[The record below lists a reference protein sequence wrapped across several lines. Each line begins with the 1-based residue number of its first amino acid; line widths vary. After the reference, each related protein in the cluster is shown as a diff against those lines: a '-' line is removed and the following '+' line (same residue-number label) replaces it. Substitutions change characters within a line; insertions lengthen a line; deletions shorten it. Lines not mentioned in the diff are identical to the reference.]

1 MATDDGEQQRL
12 VDGPSVNTQYHSVQI
27 NIAKPAI
34 HAEKEQLT
42 TMCNCECDCEC
53 ERGVPIV
60 TSLHI
65 HRSHGSSLSPKH
77 VTDPPVKQSL
87 PFVVLMT
94 FMTLFMSVVGAG
106 MLSIPYIFASTPF
119 GVVVTCLVV
128 VGLAMGYTAELLVR
142 VYMATNITTF
152 NGLALAAYGPTVSK
166 IVSGTTIFAILGAC
180 VGCLEIVIDLSPFL
194 VHLLGINTS
203 INPAT
208 IVLTVFLVCIYPL
221 TLLKKLTALRFSSYV
236 GFVASTY
243 LVLAVTL
250 RSRPSSS
257 IDNIAQPSI
266 AHVELKVAHCVSV
279 FNYAFVSHLNVIPL
293 FVNLQHAM
301 PSARGQIFGTS
312 LLALSLMQ
320 WIIYIMSLFCIG
332 MYSVFGTNALAL
344 YGSNTQGNIL
354 LNLENDSV
362 MEFPRVAVLVTI
374 LFSFPLLFHP
384 YMMLVEA
391 FVLQLWFGHDT
402 THQLSRPVKAVESM
416 ILLLLIVAVA
426 TVMPGIQ
433 VTFSLTGASCVTL
446 MCYVFPVMCYLRI
459 CPNESVLR
467 RGMAVAA
474 AIFGVVTGAIA
485 TVMVFVGTLS

>member
-142 VYMATNITTF
+142 VYMATNITTY
-152 NGLALAAYGPTVSK
+152 LRVLKTCIADVHLV
-166 IVSGTTIFAILGAC
+166 
-180 VGCLEIVIDLSPFL
+180 DLTGWLSLLMARLCRKFPFL

>member
-12 VDGPSVNTQYHSVQI
+12 VDGPSVNTQYHFVQI

-119 GVVVTCLVV
+119 GVVVACLVV

-142 VYMATNITTF
+142 VYMATNITTY
-152 NGLALAAYGPTVSK
+152 LRVLKTCIADVHLV
-166 IVSGTTIFAILGAC
+166 
-180 VGCLEIVIDLSPFL
+180 DLTGWLSLLMARLCRKFPFL

-236 GFVASTY
+236 GFVASIY

-312 LLALSLMQ
+312 LPALSLMQ

-332 MYSVFGTNALAL
+332 MYSVLGTNALAL

-384 YMMLVEA
+384 FMMLVEA

-446 MCYVFPVMCYLRI
+446 MCYVFPVMCYLRL
-459 CPNESVLR
+459 CPNESVIR